1 MKFTKSMA
9 AERFWTFGCNE
20 GTNKKIR
27 KHQSFKEYI
36 KMKKLINPS
45 RPKGLKG
52 LHKTFSDTTE
62 KCENKNLTYF
72 LFQCNFQKCTGP

>member
-1 MKFTKSMA
+1 MKFTNSMA

-52 LHKTFSDTTE
+52 LHKTF
-62 KCENKNLTYF
+62 
-72 LFQCNFQKCTGP
+72 